1 MRIITGREMFYSSRS
16 MSCQP
21 TLRRKSPVARTSSSR
36 AERYVTGDTI
46 DVFAQGE
53 VTGHK
58 HQFVFRDAEM
68 FRGGAGQ
75 VLRVLKDGA
84 PLQHEEHSPIEFPAG
99 LYERPVQVE
108 HTDEDEP
115 RIVAD

>member
-1 MRIITGREMFYSSRS
+1 VKKELDSNQRRQGDVLLVKVDDLPANAKKEAIGRKNVII
-16 MSCQP
+16 
-21 TLRRKSPVARTSSSR
+21 AH
-36 AERYVTGDTI
+36 
-46 DVFAQGE
+46 GE

>member
-1 MRIITGREMFYSSRS
+1 MKKLNEDQRRQGDVLLVKIDELPTDAKKEDTGKR
-16 MSCQP
+16 
-21 TLRRKSPVARTSSSR
+21 
-36 AERYVTGDTI
+36 
-46 DVFAQGE
+46 DVVIAHGE

-84 PLQHEEHSPIEFPAG
+84 PLEHEEHSPIEFPAG
-99 LYERPVQVE
+99 IYERPVQVE